1 MPSPDPVAAWGI
13 APGYHDVWGHWKATS
28 PEVAAELRRAM
39 GARTDDPT
47 EPPPAGAALRVVRAG
62 RPATSEVTEP
72 AWLTL
77 EDGSQLR
84 VRHGHLPPD
93 LPLGYHRIEAD
104 TGRSAPHAEHL
115 VVAPDRAHLPPTLR
129 AWGITAQL
137 YAARSRASWGM
148 GDLGDL
154 AQLVRWVRD
163 RGGATVGLNPL
174 HAATPAERP
183 PDSPYSPSS
192 RCFHDPI
199 YLDVGAVLR
208 ILGVPDAADR
218 IAAGRALN
226 ATDRIDRSAVWAHKR
241 AALEAAFEH
250 RAPTAAH
257 FEAYRRARGGALE
270 LWATYCAIAEVH
282 GPSWPGWPAELRHPH
297 GPAVGRFARDA
308 APRVELW
315 AWLQWLA
322 DEQLAAAGA
331 GDHVVT
337 DLAIGFAPDGFDAWR
352 WQDLLAPGVRVGAPP
367 DLLGPDGQDWG
378 LPPFIPHRLRSVAY
392 APLAE
397 TLRANLRSGCGLR
410 IDHVMGLL
418 RLFWIP
424 PERGPADGAY
434 VSWPGSELVDV
445 VALESARAG
454 ALVIGEDLGTV
465 EPGVRELLADRGFLS
480 TRLLWF
486 EDDPPSDWPH
496 QAMAAV
502 TTHDLPTIAG
512 VWTGVDLADRR
523 AAGVT
528 VAPDGDEAFRHRLR
542 STAHVDDHAP
552 LDRVVVAAHAALAA
566 GPSMLA
572 TAALDDLLGAT
583 HRPNVPG
590 TVDQHPNW
598 RIPLPRPIEALDD
611 DPVASAV
618 AAHLAAERPAAP

>member
-13 APGYHDVWGHWKATS
+13 APGYHDVWGRWTAPT

-39 GARTDDPT
+39 GAVTDDPS
-47 EPPPAGAALRVVRAG
+47 EAPPAGAALRVVRHG
-62 RPATSEVTEP
+62 RPATTEVTEP

-93 LPLGYHRIEAD
+93 LPLGYHRVEAD
-104 TGRSAPHAEHL
+104 AGRRAPHVEHL
-115 VVAPDRAHLPPTLR
+115 IVAPDRAHLPEGLR

-137 YAARSRASWGM
+137 YAARSRASWGI

-154 AQLVRWVRD
+154 AHLVRWVRAH
-163 RGGATVGLNPL
+163 GGATVGLNPL
-174 HAATPAERP
+174 HAATPADRP

-199 YLDVGAVLR
+199 YLDVSAILR
-208 ILGVPDAADR
+208 ILEVPDAAAR
-218 IAAGRALN
+218 IDAGRALD
-226 ATDRIDRSAVWAHKR
+226 AGPRIDRAAAWAHKR
-241 AALEAAFEH
+241 AALEAAFARRE
-250 RAPTAAH
+250 PTAPRFA
-257 FEAYRRARGGALE
+257 AYRAARGGALE
-270 LWATYCAIAEVH
+270 LWAAYCAIAEVH
-282 GPSWPGWPAELRHPH
+282 GPSWPAWPADLRHPH

-308 APRVELW
+308 APRVDFW
-315 AWLQWLA
+315 AWLQWLV

-331 GDHVVT
+331 AEHVVT

-352 WQDLLAPGVRVGAPP
+352 WQDLLAPGVRIGAPP

-378 LPPFIPHRLRSVAY
+378 LPPFVPHRLRSVAY

-397 TLRANLRSGCGLR
+397 TLRANLRAGRGLR

-418 RLFWIP
+418 RLFWLP
-424 PERGPADGAY
+424 PGRGATEGAY
-434 VSWPGSELVDV
+434 VSWPGTELVDI
-445 VALESARAG
+445 VALESVRAG

-465 EPGVRELLADRGFLS
+465 EPGVRELLGERGFLS

-486 EDDPPSDWPH
+486 EDEPPSRWPQ

-512 VWTGVDLADRR
+512 VWSGVDLADQR

-528 VAPDGDEAFRHRLR
+528 VPADGDEPFRHRLR
-542 STAHVDDHAP
+542 ATAHVDDHAP
-552 LDRVVVAAHAALAA
+552 LDDVVVAAHAALAE

-572 TAALDDLLGAT
+572 TAALDDLLGAI

-611 DPVASAV
+611 DPLAAAV
-618 AAHLAAERPAAP
+618 AARLAAERPAAT